1 MGFIEELMN
10 VTIESLSKAA
20 TNAFNTAVISAQDNT
35 KIINIKSEIITIKE
49 ELDDLYR
56 QIGEKYVEYVSLK
69 EDKPEIDV
77 KDLLNIIEGKIERK
91 NDLELQLIQI
101 EKKLKQQ
108 AAFQEKERF
117 ENEFKRQKETL
128 DEAKEMEI
136 ISKEEY
142 DLKLQQYTKRKN
154 NFQSIKNVK
163 KQYEFGIIS
172 YEELQMK
179 LRELT

>member
-1 MGFIEELMN
+1 MGFIDELMN

-20 TNAFNTAVISAQDNT
+20 TNAFNSAVISTQDNA
-35 KIINIKSEIITIKE
+35 KINNIKTELITINE
-49 ELDDLYR
+49 GLNELYR
-56 QIGEKYVEYVSLK
+56 QIGEKYVEYVS
-69 EDKPEIDV
+69 ETEEKPEIDV
-77 KDLLNIIEGKIERK
+77 KDLLKLVEDKIERK
-91 NDLELQLIQI
+91 NELELQLIQI
-101 EKKLKQQ
+101 EKRLKEQ
-108 AAFQEKERF
+108 AVSQEKERF

-142 DLKLQQYTKRKN
+142 DLKLQQYTKRRN
-154 NFQSIKNVK
+154 NFQAIRNVK